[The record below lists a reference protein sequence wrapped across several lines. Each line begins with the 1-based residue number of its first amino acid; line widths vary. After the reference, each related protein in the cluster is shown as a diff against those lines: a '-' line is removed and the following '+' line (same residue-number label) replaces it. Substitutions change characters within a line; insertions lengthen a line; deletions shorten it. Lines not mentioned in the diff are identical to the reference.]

1 MAITLSTSARDVSV
15 EAISDLVDV
24 GGAGTLEIYTDSF
37 GTLIAEL
44 TFSDPAFG
52 GASSG
57 VVTANSI
64 TQDTSANSTGT
75 MGAFQFL
82 NGEGSPLLSGS
93 VSASGGDI
101 NFNTTSVIEGDTIRV
116 SSMTLT
122 VPAT

>member
-44 TFSDPAFG
+44 TFSNPAFG

-57 VVTANSI
+57 VVTANAI
-64 TQDTSANSTGT
+64 TQDTRANSTGT
-75 MGAFQFL
+75 MGAFQYL